1 MAGER
6 LIPWEQYTRLLEHLG
21 IPTNVVTA
29 SVTLIAG
36 FLLSMLGRRLARGLV
51 RRGGHWLGTLTKA
64 ERQLDTSRVEIALGA
79 IVYWAILLF
88 FIMAATETLGLPV
101 VTGWLAEVANY
112 VPRVIASILI
122 VAIGGLLAR
131 LSRQLVTKAAS
142 TTKTPGAVRLGRV
155 AELALFVSAALI
167 ALDQL
172 GVEVSFLKTTLLILL
187 AAMLGGAALAF
198 GLGCRELV
206 ANVLSSHYIQRIYQA
221 GQTIRFQDVHG
232 RIVRITDI
240 AVIVETEEGE
250 VVVPAV
256 QLTAE
261 RSTLVLRAGAQ

>member
-1 MAGER
+1 MANER
-6 LIPWEQYTRLLEHLG
+6 LIPWEQYTRLLEQLG
-21 IPTNVVTA
+21 IPTNLVTA
-29 SVTLIAG
+29 SLTLVVG
-36 FLLSMLGRRLARGLV
+36 FLLAMLGRRVSRSLV
-51 RRGGHWLGTLTKA
+51 RRGGHWLGNFVKG
-64 ERQLDTSRVEIALGA
+64 ERQLDTSRVEAALGT

-101 VTGWLAEVANY
+101 VTGWLVEVANF

-122 VAIGGLLAR
+122 LAIGGVLAR
-131 LSRQLVTKAAS
+131 LSRQLVTKTAR
-142 TTKTPGAVRLGRV
+142 TTKTPGAARLGRL

-206 ANVLSSHYIQRIYQA
+206 ANVLASHYIQRTYQA
-221 GQTIRFQDVHG
+221 GQTIRFQDVRG
-232 RIVRITDI
+232 RIARITDI

-250 VVVPAV
+250 VVVPAA

-261 RSTLVLRAGAQ
+261 RSTLVLRSGEK

>member
-1 MAGER
+1 MADER
-6 LIPWEQYTRLLEHLG
+6 LIPWEQYTRLLEQFG

-29 SVTLIAG
+29 SLTLIAG
-36 FLLSMLGRRLARGLV
+36 LLLALLGRRLTRGLV
-51 RRGGHWLGTLTKA
+51 RRGGHWLGTLTRGA
-64 ERQLDTSRVEIALGA
+64 RHVDTSRVEIAIST

-122 VAIGGLLAR
+122 VAIGGVLAR

-142 TTKTPGAVRLGRV
+142 TTKTPGASRLGRV

-187 AAMLGGAALAF
+187 AAILGGAALAF

-206 ANVLSSHYIQRIYQA
+206 ANVLSSHYIQRTYQT
-221 GQTIRFQDVHG
+221 GQTIRFQDVQG
-232 RIVRITDI
+232 RIARITDI

-261 RSTLVLRAGAQ
+261 RSTLVLRAGS